1 MLQRLFDD
9 QREAFQ
15 KSDLFSSRVVS
26 SFIEEKEQMP
36 WIPSIRRNIKI
47 PAPAQS
53 WFTEA
58 TPKGTTPRVRE
69 RCKELIESFHAS
81 GRCDLVTEFARLS
94 PTTIS

>member
-26 SFIEEKEQMP
+26 SFIEEKKQMP

-58 TPKGTTPRVRE
+58 TLKETTRVSANDARSSSSLFMPRDD
-69 RCKELIESFHAS
+69 A
-81 GRCDLVTEFARLS
+81 T
-94 PTTIS
+94 